1 MMNHAPARRAPQ
13 LAELFA
19 RRGAVKAVAEGLGIS
34 TAAVSTWRVVPHS
47 RREAVAEILG
57 VPVEAVPVRVHG
69 AKAAQ
74 PRARNTVTKRTGRA
88 S

>member
-1 MMNHAPARRAPQ
+1 MNHAPARRAPE

-34 TAAVSTWRVVPHS
+34 TAAVSTWRVVPHN
-47 RREAVAEILG
+47 RREAVAKILG
-57 VPVEAVPVRVHG
+57 VAVEAVPVRVHG

-74 PRARNTVTKRTGRA
+74 RSAQKSVTRRTRGA

>member
-1 MMNHAPARRAPQ
+1 MMNHAPARRAPE

-34 TAAVSTWRVVPHS
+34 TAAVSTWRVVPHN
-47 RREAVAEILG
+47 RREAVAQILG

-69 AKAAQ
+69 AKAAH
-74 PRARNTVTKRTGRA
+74 RAARRAVTHRTQGA
-88 S
+88 G